1 MTSYPLKTMCSSSL
15 YRGDFFAILKG
26 SAARIKAKASSL
38 KDTDLN
44 FVSALPYGDASFTSI
59 AALGDKIAVISS
71 DGVVNYSPDG
81 GQNFK
86 RSHQIFPFVKVIR
99 FIPDGTIVFGNEP
112 PETPIVI
119 FVRLRRYLPQQSSR
133 RSKGIIQ
140 GRRIKKTKPFACCT

>member
-1 MTSYPLKTMCSSSL
+1 MEDLIKPTVYYDFVSTGDNVFFLSL

-26 SAARIKAKASSL
+26 SAALIKAKGSSL

-59 AALGDKIAVISS
+59 AALEDKIAVISS
-71 DGVVNYSPDG
+71 DGVVFYSSNG

-86 RSHQIFPFVKVIR
+86 RSHQTFPFVKVIR

-112 PETPIVI
+112 PEAPIVI
-119 FVRLRRYLPQQSSR
+119 RSIEEIFSSYELETAA
-133 RSKGIIQ
+133 K
-140 GRRIKKTKPFACCT
+140 